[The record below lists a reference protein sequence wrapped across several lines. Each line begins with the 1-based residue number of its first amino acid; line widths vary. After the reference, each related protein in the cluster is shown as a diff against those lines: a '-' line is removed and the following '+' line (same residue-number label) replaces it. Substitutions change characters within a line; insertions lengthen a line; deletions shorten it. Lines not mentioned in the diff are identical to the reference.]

1 MEIPYPTR
9 SKLLETCLA
18 EITSSRLTLLA
29 GDKISITLA
38 PGRNDG
44 KFKVST

>member
-9 SKLLETCLA
+9 SKFLETCLA
-18 EITSSRLTLLA
+18 EISSSRLALMA

-44 KFKVST
+44 KYTVNT